1 MIKWV
6 SYPEARGEKGESNL
20 DIAKLQLVLTFHE
33 FLILMKI
40 NCQGFIFR
48 ESARMVAIIPD
59 QNTSLGN

>member
-1 MIKWV
+1 M
-6 SYPEARGEKGESNL
+6 

-33 FLILMKI
+33 FLILIKI
-40 NCQGFIFR
+40 NGQGFIFR